1 MDIQQL
7 RQYRFTL
14 EPPFLNSL
22 GQGIALF
29 DFISTFIIAYIVE
42 PYLRPY
48 LKISKTAYYLML
60 IPLGI
65 ISHIFTKQDTFL
77 NKQLFSNSFNLYKLV
92 IIIIL
97 FYLIQEMNS

>member
-29 DFISTFIIAYIVE
+29 DLISTFIIAYILE
-42 PYLRPY
+42 STIRPY
-48 LKISKTAYYLML
+48 LKINRMTYYLML

-65 ISHIFTKQDTFL
+65 IAHILTKQDTFL
-77 NKQLFSNSFNLYKLV
+77 NKQLFSTSFNMYKLV
-92 IIIIL
+92 VIIIFIC
-97 FYLIQEMNS
+97 LIQEMYR

>member
-7 RQYRFTL
+7 RQYRFQL
-14 EPPFLNSL
+14 ETPFFNSL

-42 PYLRPY
+42 PYVRPY
-48 LKISKTAYYLML
+48 LKISKLAYYLML

-65 ISHIFTKQDTFL
+65 ITHIIVKQDTFL
-77 NKQLFSNSFNLYKLV
+77 NNKLFSASFNIYKL
-92 IIIIL
+92 IIILIL
-97 FYLIQEMNS
+97 FYLIQELYH